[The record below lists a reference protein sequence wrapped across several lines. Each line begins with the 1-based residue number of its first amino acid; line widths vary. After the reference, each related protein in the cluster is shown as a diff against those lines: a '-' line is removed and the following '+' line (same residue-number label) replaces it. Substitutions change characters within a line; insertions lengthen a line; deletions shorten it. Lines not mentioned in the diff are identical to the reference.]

1 MATRDAF
8 DEATARGNRRRESG
22 PLAVSARYDRRAER
36 VVVTLDN
43 GLDVGFAPAGAEGLE
58 QAKPADLSVIEIS
71 PSGLGLHF
79 PRVDADIYL
88 PALLEGLLGSQT
100 WMASQLGAIGG
111 RARSEAK
118 TAASRANGKLGGRPR
133 TRAVR

>member
-1 MATRDAF
+1 MAIHDAF
-8 DEATARGNRRRESG
+8 DKANARGNKRRKSG

-43 GLDVGFAPAGAEGLE
+43 GLDVGFAPAGAQGLE

-100 WMASQLGAIGG
+100 WMASRLGAAGG

-118 TAASRANGKLGGRPR
+118 AAASRANGKLGGRPR
-133 TRAVR
+133 TRAAR